1 MLKSCAVCQR
11 IHDSKVICKRKQY
24 NITYKT
30 TNKDKFRSTSVWQK
44 KREEIKERDM
54 YLCRNCLVNKKMTTK
69 NLQVHHI
76 VSLEEDFNK
85 RLNNNNL
92 ITLCPI
98 CHELAESGEI
108 SKDSLYNLIKAGVNI
123 PPYV

>member
-1 MLKSCAVCQR
+1 
-11 IHDSKVICKRKQY
+11 
-24 NITYKT
+24 
-30 TNKDKFRSTSVWQK
+30 
-44 KREEIKERDM
+44 
-54 YLCRNCLVNKKMTTK
+54 MTTK

-108 SKDSLYNLIKAGVNI
+108 SKDNLYNLIKAGVNI